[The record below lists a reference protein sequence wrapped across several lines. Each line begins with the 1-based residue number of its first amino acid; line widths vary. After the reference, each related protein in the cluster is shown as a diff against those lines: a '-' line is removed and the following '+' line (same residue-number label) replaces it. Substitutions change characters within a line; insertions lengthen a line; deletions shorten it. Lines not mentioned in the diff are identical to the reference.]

1 VRLIIL
7 PIVELKDILFN
18 YKLEQMCKYISAK
31 GTLEGLHDPKELQKN
46 SVLTDA
52 SSQKTSREWKVEW
65 DHRVI

>member
-1 VRLIIL
+1 
-7 PIVELKDILFN
+7 
-18 YKLEQMCKYISAK
+18 MCKYISAK